1 MQYTK
6 VSLATLATLSALSFQ
21 TFAQSLPSD
30 LNWLTNK
37 NEPLFA
43 SEEAK
48 RGGTLT
54 TYMVSFPQTLRSVGP
69 DANSG
74 LRHYFMDGA
83 PKLAQRHPNT
93 GKWIPQLADSWAFDA
108 DNKTVY
114 FKLDKNAKWSDGESV
129 TADDYVFMMK
139 YYQSKDIIDPWYNDF
154 FTNSIKEVVK
164 YDDYTIAIKTA
175 TAQSDD
181 ALMVLINMPSNGVQP
196 RPEHFFKGTK
206 DDNKDGM
213 PDNFVRA
220 FNFKA
225 EPTTAAY
232 YMENVEKGK
241 RVTFKHVGEDWW
253 GYSNRYY
260 QNRYNVDK
268 VRINVIRDQ
277 DIALKHFEKGSLDF
291 FDMILPE
298 YWHSKADSEGFEKG
312 YIQKFW
318 GYNQAPQGAG
328 GLWMNTAMPLLDDI
342 NVRKGVMLSTD
353 YDGMITNIMRG
364 DYSRKPHGLGF
375 GHGQYDKP
383 DNKAPEFDAEKAIA
397 YFEKAGFDKIGAD
410 GIRVNE
416 KGQRL
421 SFAITYGYQ
430 SWTPRIAFLK
440 EQAKL
445 AGLEFTLNLVDGSS
459 AFKYILEKK
468 HQLAF
473 LNMGSGEIPAY
484 WEYLH
489 SDNANKPQTNAHTNY
504 SSPELDKLIEAY
516 DAEFDQ
522 EKRFALSHQ
531 IQEYVAEAN
540 IIVPGYMVPYTR
552 AVHWRWLKTPQTA
565 MTKATENIFHP
576 MDIGNFWIDKE
587 LKKETEKAMKSGK
600 TFPKVAV
607 VDDRYKM

>member
-6 VSLATLATLSALSFQ
+6 VSLATLAALSALSFQ

-232 YMENVEKGK
+232 CMDNVEKGK

-342 NVRKGVMLSTD
+342 NVRKGIMLSTD

>member
-1 MQYTK
+1 MQHTK
-6 VSLATLATLSALSFQ
+6 VSLATLAALSALSFQ

-213 PDNFVRA
+213 PDNFVRV

-232 YMENVEKGK
+232 YMDNVEKGK

-342 NVRKGVMLSTD
+342 NVRKGIMLSTD